1 MFKTKDLSLASFL
14 KMKWFNILSMEN
26 VKWVVHFCFEETQ
39 EIQVAKIAYFNNEGW
54 FNAFSNSLKDLKTL
68 IHNQ

>member
-1 MFKTKDLSLASFL
+1 MFKTKDLSLAAYL
-14 KMKWFNILSMEN
+14 KMKEFLIIETEE
-26 VKWVVHFCFEETQ
+26 VRWVVHFCFEACD
-39 EIQVAKIAYFNNEGW
+39 EIQKAKIDYFNNNGW

>member
-1 MFKTKDLSLASFL
+1 MFKTKDLSLAAFL
-14 KMKWFNILSMEN
+14 KTEWYEIVDTDTIKWA
-26 VKWVVHFCFEETQ
+26 VHFCFADNENIHQ
-39 EIQVAKIAYFNNEGW
+39 SKIDYFNNKGW